1 MAKTPMSE
9 QKGPQPRPAPGPVG
23 CLFILAGRIVG
34 LVTGAL
40 LLRLVVEL
48 LGLYFCWPQDSA
60 QHIFQVVAQEHTELA
75 LRLQPHPA
83 GKEMLVQLENA
94 LEGVLYLRQQI
105 HLFFLKD
112 LLDTLAYTLTSS
124 LLRLVWLVAI
134 LPLLC
139 LCILTGLVDGL
150 VQRDLR
156 RFGTGLE
163 STFIHRYTRRIG
175 SSVATTLL
183 IFWLAQPFCLP
194 ATLILLPAATGFG
207 AIIWAVACSF
217 KRWL

>member
-1 MAKTPMSE
+1 MSE
-9 QKGPQPRPAPGPVG
+9 QKGPQPRPTPGPVG

-48 LGLYFCWPQDSA
+48 LGLYFCWPQDGA
-60 QHIFQVVAQEHTELA
+60 RHIFQVVAQEHTELA
-75 LRLQPHPA
+75 LHLQPHPA
-83 GKEMLVQLENA
+83 GKEILMLLENA
-94 LEGVLYLRQQI
+94 RAGVLYPRQQI
-105 HLFFLKD
+105 NLFFLKD
-112 LLDTLAYTLTSS
+112 LLDTLAYTLISS

-156 RFGTGLE
+156 RFSTGLE
-163 STFIHRYTRRIG
+163 STLYSPARPPNRQLCRHNAADILARAAILFTGNADITACGCRLRDNNVG
-175 SSVATTLL
+175 SGMQ
-183 IFWLAQPFCLP
+183 F
-194 ATLILLPAATGFG
+194 
-207 AIIWAVACSF
+207 
-217 KRWL
+217 